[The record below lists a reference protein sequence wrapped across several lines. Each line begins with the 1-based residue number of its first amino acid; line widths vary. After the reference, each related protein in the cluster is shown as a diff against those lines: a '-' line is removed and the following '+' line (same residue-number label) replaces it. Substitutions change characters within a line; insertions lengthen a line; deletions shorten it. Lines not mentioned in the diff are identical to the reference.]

1 MKTKVKVADK
11 TRFDTR
17 LSVKQKELF
26 EKAAEL
32 GGYGSLTDFILLT
45 VQEKA
50 LKIIKDH
57 KVIIA
62 SFEDSEIFFNA
73 IMNPESPNQALRK
86 AANNYN
92 ILANENS

>member
-1 MKTKVKVADK
+1 MKTKAKVTDK

-17 LSVKQKELF
+17 LSVQQKKLF

-50 LKIIKDH
+50 LEIIKDQ
-57 KVIIA
+57 KMIIA

-73 IMNPESPNQALRK
+73 IMNPESPNQALIK